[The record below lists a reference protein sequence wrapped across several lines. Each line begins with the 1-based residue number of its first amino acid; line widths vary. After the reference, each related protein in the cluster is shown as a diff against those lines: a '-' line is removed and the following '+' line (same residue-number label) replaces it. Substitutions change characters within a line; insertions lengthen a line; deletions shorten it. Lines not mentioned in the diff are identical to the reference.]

1 MISAVQGYH
10 LDPAAWTYANHR
22 IPVRYLADVWEI
34 VHHHFAA
41 LREFLALLPEDAL
54 IIFGAGSPCQDNTKI
69 GRGCG
74 KLGITGTRSVHYHVV
89 YIVMYALQEMGLAH
103 RVVPMLENAGSMA
116 NCFKQ
121 YIQDTCGAS
130 SCIHRIN
137 TAEWSAVSRNRYFFV
152 SNSSY
157 IVPSRQTDPWQQ
169 GWMLPKPRHK
179 PVAPPLPPWLRTR
192 GITPG
197 GHIRFTTSAYHPRHL
212 LYKIDYFG
220 TVADF
225 HEKCGEQ
232 GWPDLPWADFLPATA
247 VRALQQIIQR
257 GAPIAQLPNKEQE
270 AAAAILA
277 EYFDNP
283 SLNFPFRLPSL
294 EEKVVDAELTS
305 FGEDAMHDINI
316 PDRLMHDLIGNYFK
330 PSAVVTALGGKHYL
344 RKLKCGEVEPQT
356 WKPCTPSVLLV
367 EYATIRQQVLKD
379 LDKTLQGFCC
389 QNPFPLGSNFEDEN
403 YWHALWA
410 MPYQRP
416 KLTNAAPAPPA
427 LFTEPATAPSEPR
440 SILDYLS
447 REQPIMSV
455 IRRSPAVE
463 YTLRSLSSGEEPLFP
478 KLELLGLLDM
488 LGTCDPDMPNLA
500 GMLLW
505 LREQTAPAARSCVLF
520 IGDCGDRVAVHTVG
534 CQPPGCWTAIIT
546 FSPGRLIRVYW
557 SHFATTPRGGFLKV
571 LNDNCFSPIARLQV
585 PPLIQSATAEIEK
598 GIILRTTLV
607 DDHSLPVFSEFGY
620 VHKGAITWQ
629 CIDHPTP
636 YEGLIAIGRAVG
648 GPAHPPSKHNY
659 QPRPR
664 SDLPCQIAALIAHAC
679 ADTVVL
685 TALPTDTGWAP
696 TTWYTFH
703 PEVSVPATHDRT
715 SVIFLLVRDRE
726 CFALVRKLVPSIAFL
741 GHDLGAVPRVLLSH
755 NDWG

>member
-1 MISAVQGYH
+1 M
-10 LDPAAWTYANHR
+10 
-22 IPVRYLADVWEI
+22 
-34 VHHHFAA
+34 
-41 LREFLALLPEDAL
+41 REFLALLPEDAL
-54 IIFGAGSPCQDNTKI
+54 IIFGAGLPCQDNTKI
-69 GRGCG
+69 GRGGG

-116 NCFKQ
+116 NRFKQ
-121 YIQDTCGAS
+121 YIQDTCGVPS

-157 IVPSRQTDPWQQ
+157 IVPSRQADPWQQ
-169 GWMLPKPRHK
+169 GWMLPKHK
-179 PVAPPLPPWLRTR
+179 PVSPPMPSQLVP
-192 GITPG
+192 ITPDTCYT
-197 GHIRFTTSAYHPRHL
+197 RLTTLAL
-212 LYKIDYFG
+212 LLTFVKNAANKAG
-220 TVADF
+220 
-225 HEKCGEQ
+225 
-232 GWPDLPWADFLPATA
+232 LPWADFLPATA
-247 VRALQQIIQR
+247 VRALQQIIQW
-257 GAPIAQLPNKEQE
+257 GALIAQLPNKKQE

-305 FGEDAMHDINI
+305 FGENAMHDVNI
-316 PDRLMHDLIGNYFK
+316 PDRLTHDLIGNYFK

-367 EYATIRQQVLKD
+367 EYATIQQQVLKD

-389 QNPFPLGSNFEDEN
+389 QNPFPLWSNFGDEN
-403 YWHALWA
+403 YWHALRA

-427 LFTEPATAPSEPR
+427 LFAEPATAPSEPR

-447 REQPIMSV
+447 REQLIMNI

-505 LREQTAPAARSCVLF
+505 LRQWEQTAPAARSCVLF
-520 IGDCGDRVAVHTVG
+520 IGDCGDRV
-534 CQPPGCWTAIIT
+534 
-546 FSPGRLIRVYW
+546 
-557 SHFATTPRGGFLKV
+557 
-571 LNDNCFSPIARLQV
+571 
-585 PPLIQSATAEIEK
+585 
-598 GIILRTTLV
+598 
-607 DDHSLPVFSEFGY
+607 
-620 VHKGAITWQ
+620 
-629 CIDHPTP
+629 
-636 YEGLIAIGRAVG
+636 
-648 GPAHPPSKHNY
+648 
-659 QPRPR
+659 
-664 SDLPCQIAALIAHAC
+664 
-679 ADTVVL
+679 
-685 TALPTDTGWAP
+685 
-696 TTWYTFH
+696 
-703 PEVSVPATHDRT
+703 T
-715 SVIFLLVRDRE
+715 SVLVTLCHYAQRR
-726 CFALVRKLVPSIAFL
+726 FSQ
-741 GHDLGAVPRVLLSH
+741 GAQ
-755 NDWG
+755 

>member
-1 MISAVQGYH
+1 
-10 LDPAAWTYANHR
+10 
-22 IPVRYLADVWEI
+22 
-34 VHHHFAA
+34 
-41 LREFLALLPEDAL
+41 
-54 IIFGAGSPCQDNTKI
+54 
-69 GRGCG
+69 
-74 KLGITGTRSVHYHVV
+74 
-89 YIVMYALQEMGLAH
+89 
-103 RVVPMLENAGSMA
+103 
-116 NCFKQ
+116 
-121 YIQDTCGAS
+121 
-130 SCIHRIN
+130 
-137 TAEWSAVSRNRYFFV
+137 
-152 SNSSY
+152 
-157 IVPSRQTDPWQQ
+157 
-169 GWMLPKPRHK
+169 MLPKPRHK
-179 PVAPPLPPWLRTR
+179 PVSPPMPPWLRTR

-232 GWPDLPWADFLPATA
+232 GWPDLFWADFLPATA
-247 VRALQQIIQR
+247 VRALQQIIQW

-389 QNPFPLGSNFEDEN
+389 QNPFPLGSNFGDEN
-403 YWHALWA
+403 YWHALRA

-505 LREQTAPAARSCVLF
+505 LRQWEQTAPAARSCVLF
-520 IGDCGDRVAVHTVG
+520 IGDCGDRVAVR
-534 CQPPGCWTAIIT
+534 PGCWTAIIT

-571 LNDNCFSPIARLQV
+571 LSDNCFSPIARLQC
-585 PPLIQSATAEIEK
+585 
-598 GIILRTTLV
+598 R
-607 DDHSLPVFSEFGY
+607 H
-620 VHKGAITWQ
+620 
-629 CIDHPTP
+629 
-636 YEGLIAIGRAVG
+636 
-648 GPAHPPSKHNY
+648 
-659 QPRPR
+659 
-664 SDLPCQIAALIAHAC
+664 
-679 ADTVVL
+679 
-685 TALPTDTGWAP
+685 
-696 TTWYTFH
+696 
-703 PEVSVPATHDRT
+703 
-715 SVIFLLVRDRE
+715 
-726 CFALVRKLVPSIAFL
+726 
-741 GHDLGAVPRVLLSH
+741 
-755 NDWG
+755 